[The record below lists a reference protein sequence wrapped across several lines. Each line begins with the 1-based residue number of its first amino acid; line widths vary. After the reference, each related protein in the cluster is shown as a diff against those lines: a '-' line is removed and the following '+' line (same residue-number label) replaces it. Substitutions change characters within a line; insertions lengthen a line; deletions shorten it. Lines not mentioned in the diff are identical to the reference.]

1 MAGGISA
8 SSPGARKTSAL
19 RSASTRPHDAR
30 SSAPSSRAKRHHPDP
45 APPRTEPPRSTRH
58 GEPAS
63 RREPIACDAPPPR
76 PSLRTER
83 GNPESPAART
93 GLRRDPGASRKGH
106 LPDRHRERSASI
118 RLPSHDAPDRVAK
131 PRPRSP
137 RSRPHRQQQRAA
149 PPAYRRNA
157 ASPIAVASKAKR
169 SIFSRVVKPAARRIP
184 RRIAERR
191 PLRAPSR
198 AKRSNSSPDA
208 SHATAPAPA
217 ARHRCI
223 AAAQSPRPSL
233 RAKRGNP
240 GPRPM
245 RRAGFLPRTP
255 ATDTPHPPRVRESV
269 R

>member
-1 MAGGISA
+1 MGRDMAGGISA

-19 RSASTRPHDAR
+19 RSGTTHPHDAR

-45 APPRTEPPRSTRH
+45 APPRTGSPRSTRH

-131 PRPRSP
+131 PRPDR
-137 RSRPHRQQQRAA
+137 RAVD
-149 PPAYRRNA
+149 R
-157 ASPIAVASKAKR
+157 IA
-169 SIFSRVVKPAARRIP
+169 SRVACDHTSG
-184 RRIAERR
+184 
-191 PLRAPSR
+191 APC
-198 AKRSNSSPDA
+198 
-208 SHATAPAPA
+208 
-217 ARHRCI
+217 HRCI

-240 GPRPM
+240 EPRPM

>member
-8 SSPGARKTSAL
+8 SSPGVRKTSAL
-19 RSASTRPHDAR
+19 RSGTTHPHDAR

-131 PRPRSP
+131 PRTDRRAVDRIDSSSAPHPR
-137 RSRPHRQQQRAA
+137 
-149 PPAYRRNA
+149 
-157 ASPIAVASKAKR
+157 PIAETQ
-169 SIFSRVVKPAARRIP
+169 PP
-184 RRIAERR
+184 
-191 PLRAPSR
+191 RAPSR
-198 AKRSNSSPDA
+198 AKRSNSSPAA

-217 ARHRCI
+217 ARRATRASQQCNRPGRHCGRSEAIQSHARCAGPSFCPARRQRIHRI
-223 AAAQSPRPSL
+223 
-233 RAKRGNP
+233 
-240 GPRPM
+240 
-245 RRAGFLPRTP
+245 
-255 ATDTPHPPRVRESV
+255 HPVSEKA
-269 R
+269 

>member
-8 SSPGARKTSAL
+8 SWPGARKTSAL
-19 RSASTRPHDAR
+19 RSATTRPHDAI

-63 RREPIACDAPPPR
+63 RREPIACDAPPPP

-131 PRPRSP
+131 PRTDRRAVDRIDSSSAPHPRPIAETQPPRSP
-137 RSRPHRQQQRAA
+137 SRARRSDPSSAASSNQRRAASPGVSQNGDLPERRRERSEAIHRQTRRTRPHRHKRRAIGASQQCNRPGRHCERSEAIHSHA
-149 PPAYRRNA
+149 RCTGPAFC
-157 ASPIAVASKAKR
+157 P
-169 SIFSRVVKPAARRIP
+169 ARRQRI
-184 RRIAERR
+184 RRI
-191 PLRAPSR
+191 
-198 AKRSNSSPDA
+198 
-208 SHATAPAPA
+208 
-217 ARHRCI
+217 
-223 AAAQSPRPSL
+223 
-233 RAKRGNP
+233 
-240 GPRPM
+240 
-245 RRAGFLPRTP
+245 
-255 ATDTPHPPRVRESV
+255 HPVSGKA
-269 R
+269 

>member
-19 RSASTRPHDAR
+19 RSGTTHPHDAR

-131 PRPRSP
+131 PRTDRRAVDRIAS
-137 RSRPHRQQQRAA
+137 SSAPH
-149 PPAYRRNA
+149 
-157 ASPIAVASKAKR
+157 
-169 SIFSRVVKPAARRIP
+169 P

-191 PLRAPSR
+191 PPRAPSR
-198 AKRSNSSPDA
+198 EKRSDSSPDA
-208 SHATAPAPA
+208 SHATAPAQA

-223 AAAQSPRPSL
+223 AAVQSPRPSL

-240 GPRPM
+240 EPRPM
-245 RRAGFLPRTP
+245 HRAGFLPRTP

>member
-19 RSASTRPHDAR
+19 RSGTTHPHDAR

-76 PSLRTER
+76 PSARTER

-131 PRPRSP
+131 PRTDRRAVDRIDSSSAPHPRPIAETQPPRSP
-137 RSRPHRQQQRAA
+137 SRARRSDPSS
-149 PPAYRRNA
+149 A
-157 ASPIAVASKAKR
+157 ASST
-169 SIFSRVVKPAARRIP
+169 PAARRIP

-191 PLRAPSR
+191 PPRAPSR

-217 ARHRCI
+217 ARRGTGASRQRNRPGRHCERSEAIQSHARC
-223 AAAQSPRPSL
+223 A
-233 RAKRGNP
+233 
-240 GPRPM
+240 GPAFCPA
-245 RRAGFLPRTP
+245 RRQRIRRI
-255 ATDTPHPPRVRESV
+255 HPVSGKA
-269 R
+269 